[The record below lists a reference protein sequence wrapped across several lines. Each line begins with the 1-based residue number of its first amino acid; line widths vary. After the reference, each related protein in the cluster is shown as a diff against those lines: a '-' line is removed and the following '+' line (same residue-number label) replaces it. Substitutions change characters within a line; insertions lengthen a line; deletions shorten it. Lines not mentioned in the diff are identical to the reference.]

1 MFHILKWL
9 SNIFYVSLFILIF
22 IGEYPCSGEEGFS
35 LGPLFDSD
43 QDKTQTTQQVD
54 ALGPFIT
61 SKKTETRFEYGFH
74 PLFYLVEDTGNDS
87 TEFDFLYPLA
97 TYDRRE
103 NDRRFQFIFYLLFYK
118 TVQTRSG
125 FVENEFHLFPFIF
138 AKNAEDKNNS
148 YFALFPVYGNL
159 KYKFSRDEIN
169 FFLFPLFLRTKKN
182 EATNYSFLWPFFG
195 YYTGGGQKGF
205 RFWPLFGYRKKEGS
219 FEEKFA
225 LWPIF
230 ASKRRVFYGE
240 EIRSLSVLP
249 FYSVVESDQ
258 RSQTTYLWPFF
269 NHLVDKKRG
278 IERWDVPWPLLN
290 FTRGK
295 KEEETRIFPFY
306 ASEKSEKDEEGFFL
320 WPLYRYD
327 RGTFEDHKR
336 TRNSV
341 LFILYSDI
349 KEEPIIE
356 GGRSGR
362 RIDFWPLFTYKRD
375 REGNANFHFLS
386 IFEPFLSNNEG
397 IERNYSSF
405 WRLYQWKRYKDGRKT
420 STFLWNMFKSESGKE
435 GFRMDFQPIIPIFS
449 YKNWEGESKIYFLG
463 GLFGYKSDPY
473 KKTIKLF
480 YIPIN
485 ISSQENTTEE
495 EVRKDE

>member
-1 MFHILKWL
+1 MFQILKWL
-9 SNIFYVSLFILIF
+9 SKIFYASLFILIF

-43 QDKTQTTQQVD
+43 QDKTQKTQQVD

-61 SKKTETRFEYGFH
+61 SKKSDTRFEYGFH
-74 PLFYLVEDTGNDS
+74 PLFYLVEDTEKDS

-97 TYDRRE
+97 TYDRRV
-103 NDRRFQFIFYLLFYK
+103 NDRRFQFIFYLLFYE

-125 FVENEFHLFPFIF
+125 FIENEFHLFPFIF

-159 KYKFSRDEIN
+159 KNKFSRDEIN
-169 FFLFPLFLRTKKN
+169 FFLFPLFLRTTKN

-230 ASKRRVFYGE
+230 ASKRRVFYGG

-249 FYSVVESDQ
+249 FYSVVESYQ

-269 NHLVDKKRG
+269 NHLVDKRRG

-295 KEEETRIFPFY
+295 EEEETRIFPFY
-306 ASEKSEKDEEGFFL
+306 GSEKSGRDQEGFFL

-397 IERNYSSF
+397 IERNYSSI

-435 GFRMDFQPIIPIFS
+435 GFKMNFQPIIPVFS
-449 YKNWEGESKIYFLG
+449 YKYWEGESKVYFLG
-463 GLFGYKSDPY
+463 GLFGYNSDPY

>member
-1 MFHILKWL
+1 M
-9 SNIFYVSLFILIF
+9 
-22 IGEYPCSGEEGFS
+22 
-35 LGPLFDSD
+35 GPLFDSD
-43 QDKTQTTQQVD
+43 QDKTQKTQQVD

-61 SKKTETRFEYGFH
+61 SKKSDTRFEYGFH
-74 PLFYLVEDTGNDS
+74 PLFYLVEDTEKDS

-97 TYDRRE
+97 TYDRRV
-103 NDRRFQFIFYLLFYK
+103 NDRRFQFIFYLLFYE

-125 FVENEFHLFPFIF
+125 FIENEFHLFPFIF

-159 KYKFSRDEIN
+159 KNKFSRDEIN
-169 FFLFPLFLRTKKN
+169 FFLFPLFLRTTKN

-230 ASKRRVFYGE
+230 ASKRRVFYGG

-249 FYSVVESDQ
+249 FYSVVESYQ

-269 NHLVDKKRG
+269 NHLVDKRRG

-295 KEEETRIFPFY
+295 EEEETRIFPFY
-306 ASEKSEKDEEGFFL
+306 GSEKSGRDQEGFFL

-397 IERNYSSF
+397 IERNYSSI
-405 WRLYQWKRYKDGRKT
+405 WRLYQWKRYNDGRKT
-420 STFLWNMFKSESGKE
+420 SSFLWNMFKSESGKE
-435 GFRMDFQPIIPIFS
+435 GFKMNFQPIIPVFS
-449 YKNWEGESKIYFLG
+449 YKYWEGESKVYFLG
-463 GLFGYKSDPY
+463 GLFGYNSDPY

>member
-1 MFHILKWL
+1 MFQILKWL
-9 SNIFYVSLFILIF
+9 SYSFYICLLILFF
-22 IGEYPCSGEEGFS
+22 IGENSSSEEEDFS

-43 QDKTQTTQQVD
+43 QDKTQQTQEVD

-74 PLFYLVEDTGNDS
+74 PLFYLVEDTEKDS
-87 TEFDFLYPLA
+87 TEFDFLYPVA

-103 NDRRFQFIFYLLFYK
+103 NDRRFQFFFYLLFYE

-138 AKNAEDKNNS
+138 GKNAEDENDS
-148 YFALFPVYGNL
+148 YFALFPIYGNL
-159 KYKFSRDEIN
+159 KNKFARDEIN
-169 FFLFPLFLRTKKN
+169 FLLFPLFLRTKKD

-205 RFWPLFGYRKKEGS
+205 KFWPLFGYRKKEGS
-219 FEEKFA
+219 FDEKFA
-225 LWPIF
+225 LWPVF

-269 NHLVDKKRG
+269 NHLVDKKKG
-278 IERWDVPWPLLN
+278 IERWDVPWPFFN

-295 KEEETRIFPFY
+295 EVEETRIFPLY
-306 ASEKSEKDEEGFFL
+306 SSEKSEKDEEGFFL

-327 RGTFEDHKR
+327 RGTFEDYKR

-356 GGRSGR
+356 GGKSGR
-362 RIDFWPLFTYKRD
+362 RIDFWPLFSYKRD
-375 REGNANFHFLS
+375 REGNLSFNFLS
-386 IFEPFLSNNEG
+386 ILEPFLSYNEG

-405 WRLYQWKRYKDGRKT
+405 WRLYQWKRYNDGRKT
-420 STFLWNMFKSESGKE
+420 SSFLWNTFKSESGKE
-435 GFRMDFQPIIPIFS
+435 GIKINLQPIIPIFS
-449 YKNWEGESKIYFLG
+449 YKDWEDESKIYFLG
-463 GLFGYKSDPY
+463 GLFGYKSDHY

-485 ISSQENTTEE
+485 ISSQENTDE
-495 EVRKDE
+495 EVRTDE